1 MSQQPSESFPLK
13 LCICRETDGGSCEE
27 GEAGEKLVFA
37 NSKVQRT
44 VKKEKKKESAGKGEE
59 EAENTPAVSK
69 LMH

>member
-37 NSKVQRT
+37 NSRSI
-44 VKKEKKKESAGKGEE
+44 EDGEERKKKESAGKEEE

-69 LMH
+69 LKH